1 MDMQR
6 NWFITIKLIFTLS
19 LSIIFKSAFSQN
31 DVSKIVLKE
40 NEINIGEI
48 QAAGTLLYETT
59 LYNTT
64 DKSIFLLRTD
74 VSELVSTKTTTKTI
88 LAKDSLR
95 LFIEFKPTQTGKFS
109 QKIRVYF
116 SDANKPSQIVLK
128 GSINAIQ
135 ANLLQQCNNFSR
147 TKNVTSSAINQ
158 NKLTI
163 TVLDSI
169 TKRPIEN
176 LSIDVSYENTKKLN
190 LITNQ
195 NGSVKLSV
203 ADVPVTIEIND
214 SHFKPYSS
222 KRIYSLSSPK
232 QEVYLVPNDTYTSTE
247 YAKQVFV
254 EPIIES
260 SNKFSEKEFKP
271 NNLVFLIDV
280 SASMKEE
287 NKIEDLKQSLKNLI
301 AFLRPIDSVSIIT
314 YSSFASLPI
323 EAKSAKE
330 TELFNSVIDTI
341 KAKGQTSGRRAILEA
356 YAICFNHYQY
366 KANNQIILITD
377 GAFSIVKSDEEKLLE
392 YKRNGIKMSVLAI
405 KPERTDYKSLKKIA
419 KLSGGNILVA
429 NEPGDFYNLFTDE
442 IKNQCKKSPND
453 F

>member
-1 MDMQR
+1 MQR
-6 NWFITIKLIFTLS
+6 NWFIAIKLIFTLS
-19 LSIIFKSAFSQN
+19 QSIILKSAFSQN

-95 LFIEFKPTQTGKFS
+95 LFIEFKPIQTGKFS

-195 NGSVKLSV
+195 NGSIKLSV
-203 ADVPVTIEIND
+203 ADVPLTIEIND

-314 YSSFASLPI
+314 YSSFAALPI

-356 YAICFNHYQY
+356 YAICFNHYLY

>member
-6 NWFITIKLIFTLS
+6 NWFIAIKLIFTLS
-19 LSIIFKSAFSQN
+19 QSIILKSAFSQN

-95 LFIEFKPTQTGKFS
+95 LFIEFKPIQTGKFS

-195 NGSVKLSV
+195 NGSIKLSV
-203 ADVPVTIEIND
+203 ADVPLTIEIND

-314 YSSFASLPI
+314 YSSFAALPI

>member
-195 NGSVKLSV
+195 NGSIKLSV

-314 YSSFASLPI
+314 YSSFAALPI

>member
-314 YSSFASLPI
+314 YSSFAALPI

>member
-1 MDMQR
+1 MER
-6 NWFITIKLIFTLS
+6 NWFIAIKLIFTLS

-95 LFIEFKPTQTGKFS
+95 LFIEFKPIQTGKFS

-176 LSIDVSYENTKKLN
+176 LSIDVSYENTKNLN

-195 NGSVKLSV
+195 NGSIKLAV
-203 ADVPVTIEIND
+203 ADVPVTIEINN

-232 QEVYLVPNDTYTSTE
+232 QEVYLVPNDTYTSAVYT
-247 YAKQVFV
+247 KQVFV

-314 YSSFASLPI
+314 YSSFAALPI

-356 YAICFNHYQY
+356 YTICSKHFQY

-377 GAFSIVKSDEEKLLE
+377 GAFSIVKSDEEKLTE

>member
-1 MDMQR
+1 MGMQR
-6 NWFITIKLIFTLS
+6 NWVSTIKLIFTLS
-19 LSIIFKSAFSQN
+19 LSIIFKCAFSQN

-40 NEINIGEI
+40 SEIFVGEI

-116 SDANKPSQIVLK
+116 SDANKPSQITLK

-147 TKNVTSSAINQ
+147 TKNVTSSVINQ

-169 TKRPIEN
+169 TNRPIEN
-176 LSIDVSYENTKKLN
+176 LSIDVSYENTKNLS

-195 NGSVKLSV
+195 NGSIKLSV
-203 ADVPVTIEIND
+203 ADVPITIEIND

-232 QEVYLVPNDTYTSTE
+232 QEVYLVPNDTNTSVVYT
-247 YAKQVFV
+247 KQVFV

-260 SNKFSEKEFKP
+260 SNKFSEKEYKP

-287 NKIEDLKQSLKNLI
+287 NKIEDLKQALKNLI
-301 AFLRPIDSVSIIT
+301 TFLRPIDSVSIIT
-314 YSSFASLPI
+314 YSSFAAIPI

-341 KAKGQTSGRRAILEA
+341 KAKGQTSGRKAILEA
-356 YAICFNHYQY
+356 YTICFKHFQY

-377 GAFSIVKSDEEKLLE
+377 GAFSIIKSDEEKLTE

>member
-6 NWFITIKLIFTLS
+6 IWFFAIKLIFIFS
-19 LSIIFKSAFSQN
+19 LSINYNSAFSQN

-40 NEINIGEI
+40 SEIFVGEI

-74 VSELVSTKTTTKTI
+74 VSELISTKTTTKTI
-88 LAKDSLR
+88 LPKDSLR
-95 LFIEFKPTQTGKFS
+95 LFIEFKPTQTGKFN
-109 QKIRVYF
+109 QKIHVYF
-116 SDANKPSQIVLK
+116 SDANKPSLITLK

-147 TKNVTSSAINQ
+147 SKNVTSSVINQ

-176 LSIDVSYENTKKLN
+176 LSIDVSYDNTKNLN

-195 NGSVKLSV
+195 DGSIKLSV

-232 QEVYLVPNDTYTSTE
+232 QEIYLVPNVPKTASQ
-247 YAKQVFV
+247 YAKEVFV

-260 SNKFSEKEFKP
+260 NNKFSEREYQP

-301 AFLRPIDSVSIIT
+301 TFLRPIDSVSIIT
-314 YSSFASLPI
+314 YSSFAAIPI

-330 TELFNSVIDTI
+330 TKLFNSVIDTI
-341 KAKGQTSGRRAILEA
+341 KAKGQTSGRKAILEA
-356 YAICFNHYQY
+356 YAVCFKHFQY

-377 GAFSIVKSDEEKLLE
+377 GAFSIIKSDEEKLKQ
-392 YKRNGIKMSVLAI
+392 YKKNGIKMSVLAI

-419 KLSGGNILVA
+419 KISGGNILVA
-429 NEPGDFYNLFTDE
+429 NEPADFYNLFTDE
-442 IKNQCKKSPND
+442 IKSQCKKSPND